1 MNYKYRPGDQ
11 VQVQANTFYKDD
23 RYHMLSG
30 PLTDKL
36 AENTVTISERTIDIR
51 NSLLGKIVTIE
62 GYALSRYVIKECNK
76 NVLWTDDMFVEK
88 VCEEDSGECYCSSL
102 L

>member
-1 MNYKYRPGDQ
+1 MNYKYSPGDQ
-11 VQVQANTFYKDD
+11 VKYHANALYNDD

-36 AENTVTISERTIDIR
+36 AKNTVTISERTIDIR

-76 NVLWTDDMFVEK
+76 NVLWTDDMFVE
-88 VCEEDSGECYCSSL
+88 EDSGECCCESL

>member
-11 VQVQANTFYKDD
+11 VQVQANAFYKDD

-62 GYALSRYVIKECNK
+62 GYSFSRYVIKECNK

-88 VCEEDSGECYCSSL
+88 VCEENSGECYCSSL

>member
-11 VQVQANTFYKDD
+11 VQVQANAFYKDD

-36 AENTVTISERTIDIR
+36 AENTVTISERTINIR

-62 GYALSRYVIKECNK
+62 GYSISRYVIKECNK
-76 NVLWTDDMFVEK
+76 NVLWTDDMFVGLTNEK
-88 VCEEDSGECYCSSL
+88 ECCCESL

>member
-1 MNYKYRPGDQ
+1 MDFKYKPGDQ
-11 VQVQANTFYKDD
+11 VQVQANAFYKDD

-51 NSLLGKIVTIE
+51 NSLSRKINEDGYSQIESESEYYYAVGQLVRYYISLSKSKDKGLIGK
-62 GYALSRYVIKECNK
+62 
-76 NVLWTDDMFVEK
+76 
-88 VCEEDSGECYCSSL
+88 
-102 L
+102 

>member
-1 MNYKYRPGDQ
+1 MDFKYKPGDQ
-11 VQVQANTFYKDD
+11 VQVQANAFYKDD

-62 GYALSRYVIKECNK
+62 GYAFNRYVIKECRNT
-76 NVLWTDDMFVEK
+76 VLWTDDMFVGLANEK
-88 VCEEDSGECYCSSL
+88 ECCCESL

>member
-1 MNYKYRPGDQ
+1 MDFKYKPGDQ
-11 VQVQANTFYKDD
+11 VQVQANAFYKDD

-36 AENTVTISERTIDIR
+36 AENTITISERTIDIR

-62 GYALSRYVIKECNK
+62 GYAFNRYVIKECRNT
-76 NVLWTDDMFVEK
+76 VLWTDDMFVGLANEK
-88 VCEEDSGECYCSSL
+88 ECCCESL

>member
-1 MNYKYRPGDQ
+1 MDFKYKPGDQ
-11 VQVQANTFYKDD
+11 VQVQANAFYKDD

-30 PLTDKL
+30 PLTDRL

-62 GYALSRYVIKECNK
+62 GYALSRYVIKECRGA
-76 NVLWTDDMFVEK
+76 VLWTDDMFVE
-88 VCEEDSGECYCSSL
+88 EDSSECCCESL

>member
-1 MNYKYRPGDQ
+1 MDFKYKPGDQ
-11 VQVQANTFYKDD
+11 VQVQANAFYKDD
-23 RYHMLSG
+23 KYHMSSG

-62 GYALSRYVIKECNK
+62 GYAFNRYVIKECRHT
-76 NVLWTDDMFVEK
+76 VLWTDDMFIGLANENECC
-88 VCEEDSGECYCSSL
+88 CESL

>member
-11 VQVQANTFYKDD
+11 VQVQANAFYKDD

-36 AENTVTISERTIDIR
+36 AKNTVTISERTIDIR

-76 NVLWTDDMFVEK
+76 NVLWTDDMFVGLANET
-88 VCEEDSGECYCSSL
+88 ECYCESL

>member
-1 MNYKYRPGDQ
+1 MDFKYKPGDQ
-11 VQVQANTFYKDD
+11 VQVQANAFYKDD
-23 RYHMLSG
+23 RYHM
-30 PLTDKL
+30 L

-62 GYALSRYVIKECNK
+62 GYALSRYVIKECRST
-76 NVLWTDDMFVEK
+76 VLWTDDMFVE
-88 VCEEDSGECYCSSL
+88 EDSSECCCESL

>member
-1 MNYKYRPGDQ
+1 
-11 VQVQANTFYKDD
+11 
-23 RYHMLSG
+23 MLSG

-62 GYALSRYVIKECNK
+62 GYALSRYVIKECRGT
-76 NVLWTDDMFVEK
+76 VLWTDDMFVE
-88 VCEEDSGECYCSSL
+88 EDSSECCCESL

>member
-1 MNYKYRPGDQ
+1 MNYKYKPGDQ
-11 VQVQANTFYKDD
+11 VQIQANAFYSGD

-30 PLTDKL
+30 PIAEKL
-36 AENTVTISERTIDIR
+36 VENTITISERTVEIR
-51 NSLLGKIVTIE
+51 NRLLNQIVTIV
-62 GYALSRYVIKECNK
+62 GYSLSRYVIKECNK

-88 VCEEDSGECYCSSL
+88 VCEEDSGECYCPSL